1 VRIALF
7 ITCLTEQFYPRVGIA
22 TVKVLEYLGHEV
34 TFPAAQTCCGQPM
47 FNNGFHDEARN
58 LAVRMI
64 EVFADAPWVVTP
76 SASCAAMVREHM
88 PQLFAE
94 HTPARA
100 RSEELAHRTLE
111 FVEFLTRFHSD
122 AFARLSLPAPAAATF
137 HRSCHLR
144 SLGMS
149 DEALS
154 LTRGITNLNVTPL
167 PQADQCC
174 GFGGTFATAYPEISG
189 VMVREKAQAIRAT
202 NVDVVLCNEAGC
214 AMNIEGA
221 CRRAG
226 IHARFTS
233 TAELLAE
240 ALGLMDRVEE
250 FP

>member
-1 VRIALF
+1 MKIALF

-22 TVKVLEYLGHEV
+22 TVKVLEHFGHEV
-34 TFPAAQTCCGQPM
+34 SFPAAQTCCGQPM
-47 FNNGFHDEARN
+47 YNNGFHEEARE

-64 EVFADAPWVVTP
+64 DVFAGAQWVVTP
-76 SASCAAMVREHM
+76 SASCAAMVREHA
-88 PQLFAE
+88 PHLFAK
-94 HTPARA
+94 HTPARV

-122 AFARLSLPAPAAATF
+122 DFARLSLRASAAATY

-149 DEALS
+149 DEAVS
-154 LTRGITNLNVTPL
+154 ITRGITNLRVTPL

-189 VMVREKAQAIRAT
+189 VMVREKVQAIRSTGA
-202 NVDVVLCNEAGC
+202 DVVICNEAGC
-214 AMNIEGA
+214 AMNMEGA

-226 IHARFTS
+226 VHAEFIS

-240 ALGLMDRVEE
+240 ALGLMDKVEAVS
-250 FP
+250 